1 MNIIKSYITK
11 NDCYKAN
18 VNKADSRYTEFQE
31 KGPRGLML
39 HSVGCNQPKAS
50 VFIKSWNQSGK
61 EIAVHGVIDGNDG
74 NTYQAMP
81 WNFRGWHAGGEAN
94 NTHVGVEMGEP
105 SCIKYTGGANFT
117 CSDVEGAREMTE
129 RTYRSAVELFAMLCK
144 EYDLDPLAD
153 GVIISHREGHKR
165 GVASNHGD
173 PEHLWNQLDMGYTMD
188 TFRAAVKAKMEETSE
203 DKPTEDTPVETTP
216 NNPTT
221 PTLSNEEII
230 WDFLKGKGLNDFA
243 VAGLMGNLFAE
254 SGLRPNNLQNT
265 YEKKLG
271 MTDAAYTKAVDDG
284 GYDNFVKDSA
294 GYGLAQWTYYSRKQ
308 NLLDFAKEKGM
319 SIGDL
324 QMQLDFLWE
333 ELQKY
338 KAVMDVLNTATSV
351 REASDIVLFKYEA
364 PADQSEKVQ
373 IKRTGFGQ
381 VYYDKYAKTTSVQ
394 PAPTNPTTEYPERL
408 TDGYYRVRKTWEDSK
423 GQLGA
428 YKVLANAKEKANDNP
443 GYFVFDDAGNAF
455 YPVADNSTPETSTT
469 PVSDGNTQT
478 IAYGKLNT
486 AMNVRS
492 TPSTDGDPITTYKK
506 GTIVEVLQK
515 LPSGW
520 LRIKTESGFAYV
532 SNTTGKYVS
541 LGSELYTVV
550 TGDSL
555 WRIAQ
560 KKLGNGAKYPEI
572 KTLNGMTSNTIYTGQ
587 KLLIP

>member
-1 MNIIKSYITK
+1 MNIIKSFITK

-18 VNKADSRYTEFQE
+18 MNKADSRYTEFQA

-61 EIAVHGVIDGNDG
+61 EVAVHGVIDGLDG

-105 SCIKYTGGANFT
+105 SCIKYTGGSNFT
-117 CSDVEGAREMTE
+117 CSDVDAAREVAE
-129 RTYRSAVELFAMLCK
+129 RTYASAVELFAMLCE
-144 EYDLDPLAD
+144 EYDLDPLKD
-153 GVIISHREGHKR
+153 GVIISHKEGHKR

-173 PEHLWNQLDMGYTMD
+173 PEHLWNQLNMGYTMD
-188 TFRAAVKAKMEETSE
+188 TFRAAVKAKMEESTE
-203 DKPTEDTPVETTP
+203 DKPPVE
-216 NNPTT
+216 TT

-230 WDFLKGKGLNDFA
+230 WNFLKRKGLNDFA
-243 VAGLMGNLFAE
+243 VAGLMGNLYAE

-271 MTDAAYTKAVDDG
+271 MTDAAYTKAVDNG
-284 GYDNFVKDSA
+284 SYDNFVKDSA

-308 NLLDFAKEKGM
+308 NLLDYAQAKGA

-324 QMQLDFLWE
+324 QMQLDFLWNE
-333 ELQKY
+333 IQKY
-338 KAVMDVLNTATSV
+338 KSVMEVLNTAESV
-351 REASDIVLFKYEA
+351 REASDVVLFKYEA

-373 IKRTGFGQ
+373 VKRAGYGQ
-381 VYYDKYAKTTSVQ
+381 KYYDKFASTT
-394 PAPTNPTTEYPERL
+394 PAAPITDHPEKL
-408 TDGYYRVRKTWEDSK
+408 SEGYYRVRKTWEDSK
-423 GQLGA
+423 SQLGA
-428 YKVLANAKEKANDNP
+428 YKVLANAKEKADENP
-443 GYFVFDDAGNAF
+443 GYFVFDDAGNPF
-455 YPVADNSTPETSTT
+455 YPVADNSTPEVPAT
-469 PVSDGNTQT
+469 PVSDGNTRT

-486 AMNVRS
+486 AMNIRS
-492 TPSTDGDPITTYKK
+492 TPSTDGNPITTYKK

-515 LPSGW
+515 LTNGW
-520 LRIKTESGFAYV
+520 LRIKTESGFAFV
-532 SNTTGKYVS
+532 SNTTGRYVS
-541 LGSELYTVV
+541 IGSELYIVV
-550 TGDSL
+550 HGDSL

-587 KLLIP
+587 KLLIS